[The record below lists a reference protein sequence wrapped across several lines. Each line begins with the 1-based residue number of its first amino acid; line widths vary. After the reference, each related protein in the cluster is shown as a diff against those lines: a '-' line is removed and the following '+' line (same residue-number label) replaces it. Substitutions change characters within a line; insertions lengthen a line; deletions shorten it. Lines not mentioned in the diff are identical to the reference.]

1 MRLVLASA
9 SPRRQELLTAAGFTF
24 DIVTTDVDESQH
36 DGETPDAYVERLA
49 SSKSARG
56 LELLSMRDPCA
67 RNDFVVLGAD
77 TAVVVDD
84 ELLGKPA
91 TEQEAK
97 RMLERLSGRMHR
109 VLTGVSVRAAGVD
122 LVAVE
127 STKVWFSKLSP
138 ADIDWYAS
146 TGEGNDKA
154 GAYGIQGLAS
164 RFIPRIQ
171 GSYTNVVGLPV
182 AAVYR
187 LLNEL
192 GVPTDAVASGG

>member
-9 SPRRQELLTAAGFTF
+9 SPRRRQLLTAAGFSF
-24 DIVTTDVDESQH
+24 DVVTTDVDEGRH
-36 DGETPDAYVERLA
+36 AGETPDAYVKRLA

-56 LELLSMRDPCA
+56 LELLSMRDPFA
-67 RNDFVVLGAD
+67 NHELVVLGAD
-77 TAVVVDD
+77 TAVVVEDD
-84 ELLGKPA
+84 VLGKPSN
-91 TEQEAK
+91 EQEAR
-97 RMLERLSGRMHR
+97 RMLERLSGRVHR
-109 VLTGVSVRAAGVD
+109 VLTGLSVRTAEVERA
-122 LVAVE
+122 AVE
-127 STKVWFSKLSP
+127 STEVWFARLS
-138 ADIDWYAS
+138 AEDIDWYAS

-187 LLNEL
+187 LLNGL